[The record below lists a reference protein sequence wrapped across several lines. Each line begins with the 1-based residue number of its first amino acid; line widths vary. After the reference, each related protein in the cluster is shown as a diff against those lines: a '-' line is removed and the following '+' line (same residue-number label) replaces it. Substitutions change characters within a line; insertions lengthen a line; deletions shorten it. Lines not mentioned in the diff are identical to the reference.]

1 MALAHKFPKMCLQCQ
16 SWIWLC
22 RNFLQERKMFSLS
35 LHLVQF
41 ALGWETERLRG
52 WVNTAFP
59 LSLSWQVAGASS
71 DCMLYVLSS
80 SSVNNCAWEA
90 WHWDSPLHCCL
101 RTDCTSQNIVLESLE
116 GTTFLCCV
124 DLVPMPMHYAYFITF
139 ITNIW
144 FPSFLRKQPRQ
155 IFSI

>member
-41 ALGWETERLRG
+41 ALGWETERLSEHCIPIIIVLASG
-52 WVNTAFP
+52 WGLVW
-59 LSLSWQVAGASS
+59 LY
-71 DCMLYVLSS
+71 MYVLSS